1 MHDFWLLSFHFHFFI
16 IFSCTFLY
24 RNSRK
29 SLVSHGT
36 QQCHSGTSMKAL
48 RASWSLPPV
57 PKFQVPLVLAGAT
70 LADHAWGNTF
80 TDFTVDQRN
89 CISLRSLPINLK
101 ISKAGSNCQTNAK
114 TAEDV
119 VHTAV
124 RIATEDTV
132 HTSTSLST
140 DQFPQFLRFT
150 QQFVGAF
157 GCSWAQIDCAF
168 VLKALKPLTHGKRF
182 QSG

>member
-1 MHDFWLLSFHFHFFI
+1 MVASTSSQIPSALS
-16 IFSCTFLY
+16 
-24 RNSRK
+24 
-29 SLVSHGT
+29 
-36 QQCHSGTSMKAL
+36 
-48 RASWSLPPV
+48 
-57 PKFQVPLVLAGAT
+57 AGAT